1 MSNVSIKFMKRW
13 RLLTQLRYLEE
24 IKHPMD
30 LGTIGKKIEQ
40 KKYKTMGQFA
50 RDIELVFAK

>member
-1 MSNVSIKFMKRW
+1 MSIKFMKKW
-13 RLLTQLRYLEE
+13 RLLMQLRYLDE